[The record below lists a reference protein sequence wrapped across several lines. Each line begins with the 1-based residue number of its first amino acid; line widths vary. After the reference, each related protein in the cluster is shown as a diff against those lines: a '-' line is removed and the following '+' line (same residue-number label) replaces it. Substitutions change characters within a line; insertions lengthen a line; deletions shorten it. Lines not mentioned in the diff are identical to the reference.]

1 MTSKE
6 KLTHNYLM
14 AKRNTYLPIW
24 LMKSVGKSAKELELV
39 QDDLTDLGAALTLLH
54 DDAELFG
61 IVVEEVKPN
70 Q

>member
-6 KLTHNYLM
+6 KLTSNYLM

-24 LMKSVGKSAKELELV
+24 LMKSAGKSAKELELV
-39 QDDLTDLGAALTLLH
+39 QDDLTDLGAALTLLY

-61 IVVEEVKPN
+61 IVVEEVKSN